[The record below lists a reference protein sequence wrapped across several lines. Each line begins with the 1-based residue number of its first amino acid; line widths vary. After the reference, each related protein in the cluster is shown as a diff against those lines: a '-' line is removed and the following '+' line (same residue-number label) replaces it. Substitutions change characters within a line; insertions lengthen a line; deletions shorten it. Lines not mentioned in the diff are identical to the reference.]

1 MTAYVILEVEV
12 TDPARYAEYRDLATP
27 TVAQYG
33 GKYIARGGKAE
44 NLERDWSPS
53 RVVILQ
59 FESIEQARKWMNS
72 PEYSP
77 AKEIRHQASITR
89 SIVVEGL

>member
-1 MTAYVILEVEV
+1 MTAYVILDVEV

-27 TVAQYG
+27 PVAQYG

-44 NLERDWSPS
+44 NLEADWSPS

-77 AKEIRHQASITR
+77 AKEIRHQAATTR
-89 SIVVEGL
+89 SIVVEGF